1 MGRIT
6 PFIAAVVIA
15 MVPACKRERS
25 EPVSTP
31 KTTEPTPGAAQD
43 EAESALDTA
52 REAKATAESALATAR
67 EAQAAADRT
76 AAPATPGVWWNRAQV
91 ESTEPEV
98 EAGPATGIADRNAA
112 TPEALGQPAR
122 EAQRIS
128 VAGRVTESGLDR
140 LVVEPVVGSPL
151 AARVDAGTQVT
162 VGGRAASAADLAP
175 GTEVRLLY
183 HLDGAQ
189 VIAERVDVPH

>member
-6 PFIAAVVIA
+6 PFIAVVVLA

-43 EAESALDTA
+43 EAESALETA
-52 REAKATAESALATAR
+52 REAKATADSALATAR

-76 AAPATPGVWWNRAQV
+76 AGPETPGVWWNRALV
-91 ESTEPEV
+91 ESPAPAATEV
-98 EAGPATGIADRNAA
+98 EAPTAEAEADRVS
-112 TPEALGQPAR
+112 
-122 EAQRIS
+122 I
-128 VAGRVTESGLDR
+128 AGRVTESGPDR
-140 LVVEPVVGSPL
+140 LVVEPVAGSSL
-151 AARVDAGTQVT
+151 AARIDSGTQIQQD
-162 VGGRAASAADLAP
+162 GRAASAGDLAP
-175 GTEVRLLY
+175 GTQVRLLY

-189 VIAERVDVPH
+189 VIAERVDVQR